1 MPPTS
6 EPARKTERDTTG
18 IQDRRHPADIHEIT
32 KEVTIAR
39 PGKTTMAKRDREK
52 SIQAKRKEKEE
63 KRAIRKNEKDVRG
76 TTPEGEDPDLAGL
89 RWGPQAPLF

>member
-6 EPARKTERDTTG
+6 KPARKTERDRKG
-18 IQDRRHPADIHEIT
+18 IQVRRQPADIHEST

-63 KRAIRKNEKDVRG
+63 KRAIRKNEKDVRDSRPPSSG
-76 TTPEGEDPDLAGL
+76 DW
-89 RWGPQAPLF
+89 RVSS